1 MSVIYKDQSPPGFG
15 LNSDCLPRLFEAIDG
30 VTTFP
35 TYDKPDPGRRWFVVQ
50 RNFAGVY
57 IRGEELESMLS
68 KG

>member
-1 MSVIYKDQSPPGFG
+1 MVSLHSLLTIN
-15 LNSDCLPRLFEAIDG
+15 LL
-30 VTTFP
+30 
-35 TYDKPDPGRRWFVVQ
+35 DPGRRWFVVQ